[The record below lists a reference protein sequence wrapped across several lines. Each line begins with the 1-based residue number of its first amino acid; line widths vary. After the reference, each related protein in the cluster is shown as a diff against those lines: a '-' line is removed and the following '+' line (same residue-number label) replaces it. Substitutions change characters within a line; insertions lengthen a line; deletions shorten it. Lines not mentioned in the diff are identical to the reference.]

1 MEAAEARELI
11 EDAIERT
18 EAAGEREKAA
28 EHAFRNRVSVLV
40 GVFALLLA
48 VVHTAAAGAA
58 RDSLLSAIEGSDT
71 YAYMQAKT
79 VRETVL
85 IANANMPGLDRD
97 VRASEMGEAMRLRG
111 PDHNGHGIVQLQERG
126 AELRK
131 ESRAAAIRSE
141 GYEMAETALQL
152 AIVLLSIALIA
163 QSRPIVWGASSLAGA
178 GILLAVLTALGVS
191 LI

>member
-1 MEAAEARELI
+1 MEADEARDLI
-11 EDAIERT
+11 EET
-18 EAAGEREKAA
+18 VEEAKAADAGER
-28 EHAFRNRVSVLV
+28 AFRARVSVLV

-48 VVHTAAAGAA
+48 LIHMAGAA
-58 RDSLLSAIEGSDT
+58 AQRDSLLNAIEASDT
-71 YAYMQAKT
+71 FAYMQAKT